1 MIGYIL
7 RRLVS
12 LVLIMLSVTVVT
24 FAIAQLSSADPA
36 VQLAGDFPP
45 DEVVQQ
51 LRKELGLDE
60 PLPVQYANYLG
71 DLLHGDFGRSYF
83 SKQPIS
89 SELGERIGA
98 TFDLATAALLFAIV
112 IGIPTGVA
120 AAVYRNSIIDHF
132 GRFLAIFGTAIPVF
146 FLGLLMVR
154 VFYTELGILP
164 ASGRYALDLPPP
176 PIVTHSLIVDS
187 ILAADWTVLRSALTH
202 LILPAL
208 TLGLFGAGTISRI
221 MRASMLEI
229 LGSDFIVTARA
240 KGISPRR
247 IVLVHALRNAML
259 PGLTVIGLTYG
270 AMLGGAVLTETVFSW
285 PGIGLYGVRAMVYL
299 DFPAVMA
306 VVILITFAYVLMNL
320 VVDILY
326 GVLDPRVRAAR

>member
-1 MIGYIL
+1 MIRYIL
-7 RRLVS
+7 GRLVS

-24 FAIAQLSSADPA
+24 FAISQLSSADPA
-36 VQLAGDFPP
+36 AQLAGDFPP
-45 DEVVQQ
+45 DSVVQQ
-51 LRKELGLDE
+51 LRHDLGLDK
-60 PLPVQYANYLG
+60 PIPIQYLDYLTH
-71 DLLHGDFGRSYF
+71 LLQGDFGRSYF
-83 SKQPIS
+83 SKQAIS

-98 TFDLATAALLFAIV
+98 TFDLATTALLFAIA
-112 IGIPTGVA
+112 IGVPTGIA
-120 AAVYRNSIIDHF
+120 AAVHRDSVVDHF

-154 VFYTELGILP
+154 VFYTDLGVLP

-176 PIVTHSLIVDS
+176 PAVTNSLIVDS
-187 ILAADWTVLRSALTH
+187 ILAGDWTMLRSASSH

-208 TLGLFGAGTISRI
+208 TLGLFGAGTISRV

-240 KGISPRR
+240 KGIPPRR
-247 IVLVHALRNAML
+247 IILVHALRNAML
-259 PGLTVIGLTYG
+259 PGLTIIGLTYG
-270 AMLGGAVLTETVFSW
+270 ALLGGAVLTETVFSW
-285 PGIGLYGVRAMVYL
+285 PGLGLYGVRAMVYL

-306 VVILITFAYVLMNL
+306 VVILITFAYVVMNL

-326 GVLDPRVRAAR
+326 GVLDPRVRTVR

>member
-1 MIGYIL
+1 VIAYIL

-12 LVLIMLSVTVVT
+12 LVLIMLAVTIVT

-51 LRKELGLDE
+51 LREELGLDK
-60 PLPVQYANYLG
+60 PLPIQYLNYLN

-112 IGIPTGVA
+112 IGIPTGVG
-120 AAVYRNSIIDHF
+120 AAVYRGSIIDHF
-132 GRFLAIFGTAIPVF
+132 GRILAIFGTAIPVF

-154 VFYTELGILP
+154 VFYTELGVLP
-164 ASGRYALDLPPP
+164 ASGRYALELEPPP
-176 PIVTHSLIVDS
+176 SVTHSLFIDS
-187 ILAADWTVLRSALTH
+187 ILAGDWTVLRSATTH

-208 TLGLFGAGTISRI
+208 TLGLFGAGTISRV
-221 MRASMLEI
+221 MRASMLDV

-240 KGISPRR
+240 KGISRRR
-247 IVLVHALRNAML
+247 IVFVHALRNAML
-259 PGLTVIGLTYG
+259 PGLTIIGLTYG
-270 AMLGGAVLTETVFSW
+270 ALLGGAVLTETVFSW

-306 VVILITFAYVLMNL
+306 VVIVITFAYVAMNL

-326 GVLDPRVRAAR
+326 GVLDPRVRTAQ

>member
-1 MIGYIL
+1 MLRYIL
-7 RRLVS
+7 SRIVALVI
-12 LVLIMLSVTVVT
+12 IMISVTIVT

-51 LRKELGLDE
+51 LREELGLDD
-60 PLPVQYANYLG
+60 PVPVQYLNYVR

-98 TFDLATAALLFAIV
+98 TLDLATAALLLAIV

-120 AAVYRNSIIDHF
+120 SAVYRNSAIDHF

-146 FLGLLMVR
+146 FLGLMLVR
-154 VFYTELGILP
+154 LFYTELGVLP
-164 ASGRYALDLPPP
+164 ASGRYALELPPP
-176 PIVTHSLIVDS
+176 PVVTNSLIVDS
-187 ILAADWTVLRSALTH
+187 MLAGDWAVLRSAATH
-202 LILPAL
+202 LVLPAL
-208 TLGLFGAGTISRI
+208 TLGLFAAGTISRV

-229 LGSDFIVTARA
+229 LGSDFIVTARV
-240 KGISPRR
+240 KGLSQRR
-247 IVLVHALRNAML
+247 IILVHALRNAML
-259 PGLTVIGLTYG
+259 PGLTIIGLTYG
-270 AMLGGAVLTETVFSW
+270 ALLGGAVLTETVFSW

-306 VVILITFAYVLMNL
+306 VVILITAAYVVMNL

-326 GVLDPRVRAAR
+326 GVLDPRVRTTG

>member
-1 MIGYIL
+1 MIRYIL

-12 LVLIMLSVTVVT
+12 LVLIMLAVTIVT

-45 DEVVQQ
+45 DSVVQQ
-51 LRKELGLDE
+51 IRAELGLDK
-60 PLPVQYANYLG
+60 PMPVQYANYLV

-98 TFDLATAALLFAIV
+98 TFDLATAALLFAVV

-120 AAVYRNSIIDHF
+120 AAVYRGTIIDHF
-132 GRFLAIFGTAIPVF
+132 CRFLAIFGTAIPVF

-154 VFYTELGILP
+154 VFYTEFGVLP
-164 ASGRYALDLPPP
+164 ASGQYALELPPP
-176 PIVTHSLIVDS
+176 PSVTHSLIIDS
-187 ILAADWTVLRSALTH
+187 VLAGDWTVFQSALVH

-208 TLGLFGAGTISRI
+208 TLGLFGAGQISRV

-229 LGSDFIVTARA
+229 LGSEFITTARA
-240 KGISPRR
+240 KGMSPRR
-247 IVLVHALRNAML
+247 IILVHALRNAML

-270 AMLGGAVLTETVFSW
+270 GLLGGAVLTETVFSW

-306 VVILITFAYVLMNL
+306 VVLIITFAYVLMNL
-320 VVDILY
+320 IVDILY
-326 GVLDPRVRAAR
+326 GVFDPRVRTAG